1 MPVREILGKVTVS
14 VFTGLSLIQELGM
27 NPTVSELVLDLIDFN
42 LELSP
47 FPVVKAEESA
57 FLVFLRDSYIGGTVC
72 MLPSLEI
79 AEIAFR
85 QELTI
90 PVCLTLELFLGKDV
104 LLVDGITI
112 AQGCHDCC
120 HETGIL
126 IVAVDIGT
134 ELLNGILHGKNS
146 RVFTGL
152 GIKHTNT
159 IHVLD

>member
-1 MPVREILGKVTVS
+1 
-14 VFTGLSLIQELGM
+14 
-27 NPTVSELVLDLIDFN
+27 
-42 LELSP
+42 
-47 FPVVKAEESA
+47 
-57 FLVFLRDSYIGGTVC
+57 

-90 PVCLTLELFLGKDV
+90 PVCLAIELFLGKDV

-134 ELLNGILHGKNS
+134 ELLDGILHGKNS
-146 RVFTGL
+146 RVFTCL